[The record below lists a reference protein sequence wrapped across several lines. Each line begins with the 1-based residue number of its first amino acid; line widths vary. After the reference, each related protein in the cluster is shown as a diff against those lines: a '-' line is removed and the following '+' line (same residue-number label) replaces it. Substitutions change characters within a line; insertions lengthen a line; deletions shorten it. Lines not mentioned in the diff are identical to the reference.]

1 MAETTAH
8 TAAPAGHAK
17 FPPFESEHFP
27 SQLVWLAISFVLLY
41 VLMSRIALPRIG
53 GIMAARNKVISDD
66 LAAAEQLKERSNA
79 ANAAYEKALADA
91 RSRAQAIAGA
101 TREQQ
106 ARETEDLHKRLE
118 AQLHDRMVAAEQSIA
133 KKARRGDEQCEV
145 NRGRDRFGHRRTTD
159 RAAAARRGHC
169 RRARRHRQKLKRQF
183 THTRHCG
190 DQQWPP
196 HRRSSPNFRSQ
207 IPDQLAE

>member
-8 TAAPAGHAK
+8 TEAPAGHTK

-66 LAAAEQLKERSNA
+66 LAAADQLKERSNA

-106 ARETEDLHKRLE
+106 ACETDDLHKRLE
-118 AQLHDRMVAAEQSIA
+118 AQLRDRMVAAEQLIAKSRGAAMTNVRSIA
-133 KKARRGDEQCEV
+133 AEIASAIVERLIGQRPRDE
-145 NRGRDRFGHRRTTD
+145 DI
-159 RAAAARRGHC
+159 AAALSETGKH
-169 RRARRHRQKLKRQF
+169 
-183 THTRHCG
+183 
-190 DQQWPP
+190 
-196 HRRSSPNFRSQ
+196 
-207 IPDQLAE
+207 